1 MIGVK
6 RVLGLHYLAEFFE
19 CDPDR
24 IAVSEHLQSLAE
36 EAARRGG
43 ATVVGEAGHQFMP
56 RGASGV
62 VLLAESHLAFHTWP
76 EEGYVALDLFTC
88 SQDLDVD
95 MIFTALRRATGA
107 QRVTTRCIERGFRPG
122 AE

>member
-1 MIGVK
+1 LIGVK

-24 IAVSEHLQSLAE
+24 IAVSEHLQALAE

-43 ATVVGEAGHQFMP
+43 ATVVGRAGHQFHP
-56 RGASGV
+56 HGASGV

-88 SQDLDVD
+88 SEELDVET
-95 MIFTALRRATGA
+95 IFNALRRATRA
-107 QRVTTRCIERGFRPG
+107 KRVSTRCIERGFRPG
-122 AE
+122 SM